1 MSSIS
6 RKEPRESRK
15 KNLWETEDILQIVSF
30 VWIFEQ
36 IKSSRFFSSFYQ
48 THRDQRF
55 QQKESFIRILNKA
68 QESLVYKKS
77 SFSSKSLSLRFGE
90 KTRLIFVCILYPQT
104 LFCRFAKFSWWK
116 GEANSTTRPMP
127 NYNWTHN
134 TSVVFSFLRF
144 LLCVMDSQKTTSLFQ
159 S

>member
-1 MSSIS
+1 MF
-6 RKEPRESRK
+6 ESLSK
-15 KNLWETEDILQIVSF
+15 SNLRV
-30 VWIFEQ
+30 
-36 IKSSRFFSSFYQ
+36 FFSSFYQ

-55 QQKESFIRILNKA
+55 QQKESFIRILNKD

-77 SFSSKSLSLRFGE
+77 SFWSLIFARERVELFLSKSLSLRFGE

-134 TSVVFSFLRF
+134 TSVVFSFLSF
-144 LLCVMDSQKTTSLFQ
+144 LLCVMDSQKTTSLF
-159 S
+159 